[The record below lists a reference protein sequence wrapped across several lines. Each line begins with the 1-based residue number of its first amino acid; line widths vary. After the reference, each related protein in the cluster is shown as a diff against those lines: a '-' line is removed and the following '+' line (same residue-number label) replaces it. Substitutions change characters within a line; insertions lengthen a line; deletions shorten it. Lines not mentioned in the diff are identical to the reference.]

1 MGLSRFLLHVAAN
14 RPHVLLIEA
23 PGGTR
28 VRLVV
33 ERELRQRGW
42 AAAAS
47 PADADV
53 LVITGPLDQRLRLRV
68 DRVWQQ
74 IPGPRAYLHLLEPD
88 TVANALDD
96 ARSRLVTGG
105 EPIPPAS
112 SQDPDAAHGSG
123 QRHAPADHHDMHG
136 GHGDMHAG
144 RQDMGMPGG
153 LPMADRGEDRDG
165 LMLDQ
170 LHIPLGPLLPDWPAG
185 LVVHTTLQG
194 DVVQAARIEILR
206 ADGAL
211 DDFWG
216 EPWRRAAAGEPVTIG
231 ETARR
236 RVAADLD
243 SLARLLAVVGWP
255 DAAARTRW
263 LRDDVLGG
271 TYAEQLL
278 PRARRLARR
287 LRGSR
292 TLRWLT
298 DGVGVLPGGDASAR
312 WLTRLAG
319 IEQALTNLAKTDPIS
334 GVREPVR
341 GPDALLAALP
351 GLLAGAE
358 FATARLIVASLDPGI
373 TGLGATAAVTGG

>member
-1 MGLSRFLLHVAAN
+1 M
-14 RPHVLLIEA
+14 
-23 PGGTR
+23 
-28 VRLVV
+28 
-33 ERELRQRGW
+33 
-42 AAAAS
+42 
-47 PADADV
+47 
-53 LVITGPLDQRLRLRV
+53 ITGPLGPRLQSRV

-88 TVANALDD
+88 FESSTVAAALDD
-96 ARSRLVTGG
+96 ARSRLAAGG
-105 EPIPPAS
+105 EPIPTANSQMPDTTHGTGQLPA
-112 SQDPDAAHGSG
+112 PGGH
-123 QRHAPADHHDMHG
+123 PDMHA

-144 RQDMGMPGG
+144 HGDMHGRHQDMEMPGG

-170 LHIPLGPLLPDWPAG
+170 LHVPLGPLLPDWPAG

-206 ADGAL
+206 ADGPLA
-211 DDFWG
+211 DFWG
-216 EPWRRAAAGEPVTIG
+216 EPWRRAAIGEPVTVG
-231 ETARR
+231 DAARR
-236 RVAADLD
+236 RVAAHLD

-271 TYAEQLL
+271 DPAEQVI

-298 DGVGVLPGGDASAR
+298 DGVGVLPEGDASAR
-312 WLTRLAG
+312 WLAWLSD
-319 IEQALTNLAKTDPIS
+319 IEQALPNLAKTGPIS
-334 GVREPVR
+334 GVQEPTR
-341 GPDALLAALP
+341 NPDALLAALP
-351 GLLAGAE
+351 GLLVGAE
-358 FATARLIVASLDPGI
+358 FATARVIVASLDPELA
-373 TGLGATAAVTGG
+373 GLGAGAAVTGG